1 MGYTHTP
8 HTRAHMRA
16 RALSLS
22 HTHTPIEIQEITE
35 LKNSLEKVKS
45 RLEQAKEWISKL
57 KDKLFENKKEQKF
70 LIEEKWT

>member
-8 HTRAHMRA
+8 HTRAHMWA
-16 RALSLS
+16 HALT
-22 HTHTPIEIQEITE
+22 HTHTPIEVQEISE

-70 LIEEKWT
+70 